1 MGAAGP
7 TLTGWAALG
16 FGRLQ
21 SAAASSAIG
30 AAAES
35 RSTIG
40 PLRRADWSPVLTGR
54 PQMRSLYPYRMGK
67 LIDQSKPGFPAENAS
82 VQAEA
87 ASLSVDNGEG

>member
-21 SAAASSAIG
+21 SAAASVAVG

-35 RSTIG
+35 RSTMG
-40 PLRRADWSPVLTGR
+40 PLRRARSVAGLDR
-54 PQMRSLYPYRMGK
+54 PPRMRSLYLYRMGK
-67 LIDQSKPGFPAENAS
+67 LIGQSKPGFPAANAS
-82 VQAEA
+82 AQAEA
-87 ASLSVDNGEG
+87 ASLPVDNGEG